1 MCCSVRAYTYAQ
13 TPGTIDNTVSELL
26 KDLDA
31 RRSRDA
37 EPKHSENI
45 ESVSGVVLNLGQYYI
60 RLLILRARI
69 HSTAPETGTPVQET
83 QSRAS
88 LRKVLE
94 EFHDFVKT
102 LRSDETAQ
110 YWQPWCQSAFS
121 SLCFAMLF
129 MFVSSPDFDE
139 AFSFIKLLEI
149 TRRHMRLKANAFVV
163 LRLGLLRTDAIF
175 WRGLDQVLRLEP
187 HVKLALEAS
196 KEGN

>member
-1 MCCSVRAYTYAQ
+1 MT
-13 TPGTIDNTVSELL
+13 ELL
-26 KDLDA
+26 KGLDA
-31 RRSRDA
+31 KRSRDTD
-37 EPKHSENI
+37 PKDSENI
-45 ESVSGVVLNLGQYYI
+45 ESVSGVVLKLGQYYI

-69 HSTAPETGTPVQET
+69 HSTASETETPVQLK
-83 QSRAS
+83 QSRSS

-94 EFHDFVKT
+94 DFHDFVKT
-102 LRSDETAQ
+102 LKSDETAQ

-121 SLCFAMLF
+121 SLCFGMLF

-139 AFSFIKLLEI
+139 AFSFIKLLEM

-196 KEGN
+196 KGGN